1 MRALNRLGGAAVL
14 ATAIV
19 AAIGSPALA
28 AAAHPAHRG
37 AGWSG
42 RSAVFVQTDNT
53 AGNAVVSYHRAAG
66 GTLTEEASYPTGG
79 LGGVLTGSV
88 VDHLA
93 SQGSLELDRAAGLLF
108 AVNAGS
114 NTLSVF
120 GVNGT
125 HLALRQVIG
134 SGGTFPVSLAVHG
147 DLVYVLNA
155 EDGGNVHGY
164 RIVFGRLAP
173 IPGSTR
179 QLGLDPSAA
188 PQFLTTP
195 GQAAFTR
202 DGRQLVVTTKAN
214 GSDIDVFGVN
224 SAGYLSAS
232 PVVNSE
238 PNAAPF
244 AITYDGSGHL
254 VIAEAGTNAVATF
267 VLSSSGTVTP
277 LSVAGTGQAA
287 TCWVS
292 RDGGTLFAS
301 NAGSGNVSAVSDTGG
316 VLSLRGQTA
325 TDGGTVDSA
334 VTPGGRFLYVQAGA
348 AGNID
353 EFTVGT
359 AGALT
364 EVGSVSSWSAGTSGC
379 YSAQTATP
387 D

>member
-14 ATAIV
+14 GAAMV
-19 AAIGSPALA
+19 AAIASPALA
-28 AAAHPAHRG
+28 TAAHPVHRG
-37 AGWSG
+37 VGWG
-42 RSAVFVQTDNT
+42 GHAVFAQTDNT
-53 AGNAVVSYHRAAG
+53 AGNAVVSYRRAAT

-93 SQGSLELDRAAGLLF
+93 SQGSLALDRAAGLLF

-120 GVNGT
+120 GVNGA

-134 SGGTFPVSLAVHG
+134 SGGTFPVSIAVHG

-155 EDGGNVHGY
+155 EGGGNIHGY

-173 IPGSTR
+173 LPGSTR
-179 QLGLDPSAA
+179 PLGLDPSAV
-188 PQFLTTP
+188 PQFLNTP
-195 GQAAFTR
+195 GQVAFTR

-214 GSDIDVFGVN
+214 GSDIDVFGVDF
-224 SAGYLSAS
+224 AGDLSAS

-238 PNAAPF
+238 PGAAPF
-244 AITYDGSGHL
+244 AIAYDASGHL

-267 VLSSSGTVTP
+267 VLKSSGSVTP
-277 LSVAGTGQAA
+277 VSVAGTGQAA

-316 VLSLRGQTA
+316 SLSLHGQTA
-325 TDGGTVDSA
+325 TDGGTVDS
-334 VTPGGRFLYVQAGA
+334 VVSPDGRFLYVQAGA
-348 AGNID
+348 AGNVD
-353 EFTVGT
+353 EFAVGPS
-359 AGALT
+359 GALT
-364 EVGSVSSWSAGTSGC
+364 GVGSVLVPGAIGGEGIAAS
-379 YSAQTATP
+379 
-387 D
+387 